1 MKIITTNYND
11 NLFWAETSETMK
23 EVASIEQKK
32 NELVM
37 EALNDKSV

>member
-1 MKIITTNYND
+1 MKVADLQLKQQKQNT
-11 NLFWAETSETMK
+11 ETMK

-37 EALNDKSV
+37 EALNDKAV